1 MYDNDQLSDM
11 LKDITDRYSEL
22 DFSDN
27 SDIDKKVE
35 LIKDIEVLIDDETR
49 KGEGLNS
56 KNADIRQIFVELQN
70 IVDDMKNAL

>member
-1 MYDNDQLSDM
+1 MDQPSNTQVVQPAPTQPAQVAQVQSAPVSNEELFKPESD
-11 LKDITDRYSEL
+11 
-22 DFSDN
+22 
-27 SDIDKKVE
+27 
-35 LIKDIEVLIDDETR
+35 EVLIEDETR